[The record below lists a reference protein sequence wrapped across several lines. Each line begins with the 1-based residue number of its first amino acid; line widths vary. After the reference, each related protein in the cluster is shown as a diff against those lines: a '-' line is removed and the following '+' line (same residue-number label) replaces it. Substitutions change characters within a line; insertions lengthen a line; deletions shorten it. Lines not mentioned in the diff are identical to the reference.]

1 MEKNTEIEKEII
13 DCWNLLRAGDRE
25 SFATVYSYYVDDLF
39 AYGSCFSQDKDL
51 VKDAIQELFID
62 IWRMKE
68 NLSATTSVKFYLFR
82 SLRRKLHVLTETGT
96 SFYTFDSEKDLPEV
110 VSYEEE
116 YVARET
122 RDDRLRQLH
131 KLLFKLPP
139 RQFEAIRLC
148 YFDNFNLKE
157 TASIM
162 QMNEQSVR
170 NLIQRS
176 IKHLRQLF
184 TTIASL
190 FLFFYR
196 TL

>member
-1 MEKNTEIEKEII
+1 LEKKIRIEKDII
-13 DCWNLLRAGDRE
+13 ECWNLLRAGDRK
-25 SFATVYSYYVDDLF
+25 SFAHIYSFYADDLF
-39 AYGSCFSQDKDL
+39 TYGSYFSQDRDL

-62 IWRMKE
+62 IWRMRE

-82 SLRRKLHVLTETGT
+82 SLRRKLHVLTETRT
-96 SFYTFDSEKDLPEV
+96 SFSTFDSEADLPEV
-110 VSYEEE
+110 ISHEEE
-116 YVARET
+116 FMNRET
-122 RDDRLRQLH
+122 QDGRLKQLH
-131 KLLFKLPP
+131 RLLSQLPP

-148 YFDNFNLKE
+148 YFDNFDLKE

-176 IKHLRQLF
+176 IRHLRQLF
-184 TTIASL
+184 TTIVSL
-190 FLFFYR
+190 FLFFYK